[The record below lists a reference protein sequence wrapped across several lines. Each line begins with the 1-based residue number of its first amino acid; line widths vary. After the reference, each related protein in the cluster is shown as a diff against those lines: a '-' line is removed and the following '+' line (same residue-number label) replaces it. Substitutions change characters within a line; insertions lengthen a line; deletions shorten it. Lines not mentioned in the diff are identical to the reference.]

1 MLYRFTYQRL
11 FCYQRVFVRS
21 DPVCDPAVQLA
32 AAVVDL
38 VAVPAAVV
46 HGVADC
52 VPSEPVT
59 E

>member
-1 MLYRFTYQRL
+1 MLYRFTHQRLLCYQRL
-11 FCYQRVFVRS
+11 ARF